1 MVRAVDSVVLTG
13 FGSEFLNVWADD
25 VNCEVGEENC
35 GKTQRSTASK
45 EDQYPPERGTRR
57 LSWPENWF
65 SWLPKKMRRI
75 LCLCLLRPPM
85 TIEYMKWNGVQV
97 LYPTLGNVKRLRLF
111 RSELGVL
118 KQEHTRRYVTRT
130 S

>member
-1 MVRAVDSVVLTG
+1 
-13 FGSEFLNVWADD
+13 
-25 VNCEVGEENC
+25 
-35 GKTQRSTASK
+35 
-45 EDQYPPERGTRR
+45 
-57 LSWPENWF
+57 
-65 SWLPKKMRRI
+65 
-75 LCLCLLRPPM
+75 M